1 MRTSCAAWRN
11 TLDVYRLS
19 CPLFARSLYACLM
32 CVFLCGTNQVRWR
45 VTSTPPVMRAF
56 VQRPPTPAALRS
68 GAAKTVKGGTA
79 RTGAGRA
86 AAESVGE
93 GLPCGYSEAPGWR
106 IEMEDAVCT
115 CVGGTENLAAAP
127 LGVEVFPSLL
137 WRVERPARRLHW
149 LTLFFLFE
157 FSGRLVDAI

>member
-1 MRTSCAAWRN
+1 MCCFFVWDELGQVESH
-11 TLDVYRLS
+11 
-19 CPLFARSLYACLM
+19 LYATGDASVC
-32 CVFLCGTNQVRWR
+32 
-45 VTSTPPVMRAF
+45 PA
-56 VQRPPTPAALRS
+56 TPAALRS
-68 GAAKTVKGGTA
+68 GGAKTVKGGGTA

-86 AAESVGE
+86 AAQSVGE

-106 IEMEDAVCT
+106 IVMEDSVCT

-149 LTLFFLFE
+149 LTFFF
-157 FSGRLVDAI
+157 V